1 MNIDKDKKDTFAV
14 GKMTQYIFIKACIY
28 MVAPQQNWIEFF
40 IIKIHG

>member
-14 GKMTQYIFIKACIY
+14 GKMTQYILIKARIY
-28 MVAPQQNWIEFF
+28 MVASQQNCIEFF